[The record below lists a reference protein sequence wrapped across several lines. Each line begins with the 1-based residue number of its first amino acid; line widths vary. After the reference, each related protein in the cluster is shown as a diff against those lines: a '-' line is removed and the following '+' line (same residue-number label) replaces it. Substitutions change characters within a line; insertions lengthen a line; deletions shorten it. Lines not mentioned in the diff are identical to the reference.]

1 MEELIYEHSECNIG
15 NVSQAVHLFYRKMNT
30 MKWGGLLSSF

>member
-15 NVSQAVHLFYRKMNT
+15 NVSQAVHLF
-30 MKWGGLLSSF
+30 